1 MNVGLIIE
9 TVVVALLF
17 ATCGYCYVLSQRL
30 RTLRAGQ
37 EELLA
42 SISKFDDA
50 SRRAEKNLSLMQSN
64 GASVNRELSE
74 AAASAHSLIDE
85 LSVMVNAGD
94 NIACRIEGAVNEVR
108 MIGRQ
113 RAANG
118 QRRMS

>member
-1 MNVGLIIE
+1 MSVELIIE
-9 TVVVALLF
+9 ALMAVLLI
-17 ATCGYCYVLSQRL
+17 ATCSYCYVLSQRL
-30 RTLRAGQ
+30 NSLRAGQ
-37 EELLA
+37 KELLA

-50 SRRAEKNLSLMQSN
+50 SRIAERNLALMQSN
-64 GASVNRELSE
+64 GSVVNRELSE

-85 LSVMVNAGD
+85 LSVMVHAGD

-113 RAANG
+113 RAANE